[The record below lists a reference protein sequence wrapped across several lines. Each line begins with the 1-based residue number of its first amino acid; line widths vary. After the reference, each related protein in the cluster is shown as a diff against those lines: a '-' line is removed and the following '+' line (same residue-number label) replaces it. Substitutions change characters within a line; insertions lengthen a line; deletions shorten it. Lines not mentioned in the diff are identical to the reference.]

1 MKQLTLLIFII
12 SSFSVLAQSNVSILY
27 IDASENDNR
36 LNAIIQ
42 KANNIIN
49 QSDDE
54 FLLYIANGENP
65 FVTQD
70 QQEFDKTLK
79 KIKRETINS
88 PNLLDDVKAINS
100 TMLSNSWVSDL
111 FDGKDLINSISF
123 VFIIEESNYHSFQF
137 ENLFIKQLLFS
148 NNLYRNNMLVDKCS
162 VSVFLDKDNSRIS
175 QNLNNKISFSYEYF

>member
-1 MKQLTLLIFII
+1 MKKLTLLIFII

-79 KIKRETINS
+79 K
-88 PNLLDDVKAINS
+88 
-100 TMLSNSWVSDL
+100 
-111 FDGKDLINSISF
+111 
-123 VFIIEESNYHSFQF
+123 
-137 ENLFIKQLLFS
+137 
-148 NNLYRNNMLVDKCS
+148 
-162 VSVFLDKDNSRIS
+162 
-175 QNLNNKISFSYEYF
+175 